1 MTTLT
6 DAEFNELFTTFERTA
21 FRLETL
27 QVYRVPGLDEQFETF
42 LRGDPLPPRNPE
54 TSPWLRQIADN
65 AGVGKRTYR
74 VHVVDQPL
82 SDYLRYELDS
92 YQANV
97 AAGEDVF
104 LVDRTTH
111 PDLEALREDFWLFD
125 ERDLI
130 LMRYDPDG
138 RYLGAERATDPDR
151 GEYLRRRD
159 LALAH
164 AVPLHAYVAE
174 ADA

>member
-1 MTTLT
+1 MKLTTLT

-21 FRLETL
+21 FRL
-27 QVYRVPGLDEQFETF
+27 
-42 LRGDPLPPRNPE
+42 
-54 TSPWLRQIADN
+54 
-65 AGVGKRTYR
+65 
-74 VHVVDQPL
+74 
-82 SDYLRYELDS
+82 
-92 YQANV
+92 
-97 AAGEDVF
+97 
-104 LVDRTTH
+104 DRTAH
-111 PDLEALREDFWLFD
+111 ADLEALREDFWLFD

-138 RYLGAERATDPDR
+138 RYLGAERATDPDL

-164 AVPLHAYVAE
+164 AVPLRDYVKG